1 MATFKKLKQVTLP
14 VLKMRV
20 GVERYFKITSKM
32 RTGKQVSDTMGP
44 AELVDA
50 IDLET
55 GELGVLIVPKVVQNE
70 WMEQYKDGA
79 YVGRCFS
86 LLYTRAEGKR
96 YNIPT
101 IAEIEPPAVIPEFD
115 PAAKAARDAAIKSVA
130 EVVYDPAAPVS
141 SDEARDAQNEQEAA
155 AFSEVTRRF
164 AKPEGKSSSSRQPAA
179 RPAAKSASR
188 KR

>member
-20 GVERYFKITSKM
+20 GIERYFKITSKM

-115 PAAKAARDAAIKSVA
+115 PAAKAARDAAAKNAPDVVSEHDAAAAA
-130 EVVYDPAAPVS
+130 ELASMGRAAE
-141 SDEARDAQNEQEAA
+141 EARDPA
-155 AFSEVTRRF
+155 
-164 AKPEGKSSSSRQPAA
+164 PAA
-179 RPAAKSASR
+179 KSARPKPAAKSASR